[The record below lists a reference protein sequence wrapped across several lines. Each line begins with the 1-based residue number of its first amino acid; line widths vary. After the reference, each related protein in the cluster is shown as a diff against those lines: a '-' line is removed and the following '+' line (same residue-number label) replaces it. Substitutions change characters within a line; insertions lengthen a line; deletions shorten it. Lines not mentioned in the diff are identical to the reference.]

1 MPNDAIT
8 RQRENRNFFMKYIIL
23 FISILFFAN
32 YGIAK
37 ENIFANKNEMVVV
50 PIDEKR
56 DTLVKTSSPFQLND
70 ERIYFTSDGGIES
83 EFEYFKN
90 EFFPFDFKN
99 YSTTNLMQYFYQG
112 VVVDSI
118 IVSENVDLGVSPH
131 TIYTYKLED
140 SYISFLV
147 KDDSEFFY
155 LLNADI
161 KKDLFKSRN
170 DVGIGISGNDFYRKI
185 KTRYRDIK
193 RFCISEGGITYQ
205 FDFKDNFLQSMH
217 IENGF

>member
-1 MPNDAIT
+1 
-8 RQRENRNFFMKYIIL
+8 
-23 FISILFFAN
+23 
-32 YGIAK
+32 
-37 ENIFANKNEMVVV
+37 
-50 PIDEKR
+50 
-56 DTLVKTSSPFQLND
+56 
-70 ERIYFTSDGGIES
+70 
-83 EFEYFKN
+83 
-90 EFFPFDFKN
+90 
-99 YSTTNLMQYFYQG
+99 MQYFYQG

-147 KDDSEFFY
+147 KDDSDFFY

-170 DVGIGISGNDFYRKI
+170 NVDIGISGNDFYRKI

-193 RFCISEGGITYQ
+193 RFSIVEGGVTYQ
-205 FDFKDNFLQSMH
+205 FVFKDNFLQS
-217 IENGF
+217 IQTENDF